1 MHELLPLLAA
11 EGIHL
16 VKPLF
21 VSDAQ
26 RAFLEDYLRVLRWY
40 NDPANRDAAVRVVA
54 EFTKVPP
61 QQFAGWVFGSQ
72 DYYRDPNAIVD
83 VEALQKNVDVQ
94 RELGFLKEPLNVKS
108 YVDMS
113 LVEEAGKRAK

>member
-1 MHELLPLLAA
+1 M
-11 EGIHL
+11 
-16 VKPLF
+16 
-21 VSDAQ
+21 
-26 RAFLEDYLRVLRWY
+26 
-40 NDPANRDAAVRVVA
+40 
-54 EFTKVPP
+54 PP
-61 QQFAGWVFGSQ
+61 QQFAGWIFGSQ

>member
-1 MHELLPLLAA
+1 
-11 EGIHL
+11 
-16 VKPLF
+16 
-21 VSDAQ
+21 
-26 RAFLEDYLRVLRWY
+26 
-40 NDPANRDAAVRVVA
+40 
-54 EFTKVPP
+54 
-61 QQFAGWVFGSQ
+61 
-72 DYYRDPNAIVD
+72 VD